1 MKIKIDFIPY
11 YEWYAKW
18 VNWEKL
24 SVDDFIR

>member
-11 YEWYAKW
+11 YEWYAKL
-18 VNWEKL
+18 VNWEKM